1 MTLYVDTSAVLKR
14 YFAEPDMEQAIE
26 LMAAHPVLVTS
37 ALTELEGYRNL
48 SLHLDASEFEE
59 ARARFRMEMDWMAT
73 VALDA
78 ATQVEAIRVAEETGC
93 RSLDAI
99 HLASA
104 LRAGAATTLLT
115 YDARQARAARE
126 LGMTVVGG

>member
-14 YFAEPDMEQAIE
+14 YFAEPDAEQAIE
-26 LMAAHPVLVTS
+26 FMAADPVLVTS

-48 SLHLDASEFEE
+48 SLHLDADEFEE

-73 VALDA
+73 VALDTS
-78 ATQVEAIRVAEETGC
+78 TQVEAIRVAEETGC

-115 YDARQARAARE
+115 YDTRQARAARE
-126 LGMTVVGG
+126 LGLAVVGG